1 MSETSQTE
9 TRADTSGDAGRD
21 GSDGPAPATNYPVLT
36 SRKLL
41 SMVKEYV
48 EVTNGLKSVAAR
60 QAALRADII
69 AALGGVPVA
78 IVGRYSLNVSTTL
91 ATPPTPDRVITRA
104 MVGEVLRGSPGR
116 RGFQQLRVV

>member
-1 MSETSQTE
+1 MSETIH
-9 TRADTSGDAGRD
+9 ADTQADALRD
-21 GSDGPAPATNYPVLT
+21 GGDGPAAAGNYPVLT

-41 SMVKEYV
+41 ALVREYV
-48 EVTNGLKSVAAR
+48 EVTNGLKSAATR
-60 QAALRADII
+60 QAALRTDII